1 MSEEL
6 LDIDTGLMCL
16 TLMMGFLQVPAD
28 PNQLKHD
35 LGKENPSEPKD
46 LVRLAKRAGL
56 RAKIAN
62 LSLDRLEYS
71 PLPAIGYGVD
81 GEFFIIGKV
90 HEGRVLIQR
99 PGGAPDS
106 VLLDDLAD
114 IWTGQCVLITRRDK
128 AFGADEKFDVTWFIP
143 ALVKYR
149 HLLRDVI
156 LGSLALQIFAL
167 GMPLF
172 FQVVVDK
179 VLAHQGLTTLD
190 VLAVG
195 LITLVTF
202 EAILGGMRAY
212 LFTHTTSRVDVE
224 LGSALFRHLLK
235 LPLAYFEAR
244 RVGDTVARVRELETI
259 REFLTSSS
267 VTLVIDFGFT
277 IIFLAIMWFYSK
289 ILFLVVAVSIPL
301 YVIISLMI
309 TPSLRKKIEEKFHR
323 GADNQSFLVE
333 SVTAVETLKAMAV
346 EPQMQTRWENQ
357 LAGYVRSS
365 FDAAKLGI
373 IGQQA
378 IQLVN
383 KLAAAII
390 LYIGAKE
397 VIKGNMTVGQLV
409 AFNMFAGHV
418 SQPILRMS
426 HLWQQF
432 QQVRVAVA
440 RLGDILNVAPER
452 ASKPSQSAL
461 PAIEGNIEF
470 DGVFFRYAP
479 GGREIL
485 RDVTLTIPPG
495 QIIGIVG
502 SSGSGKSTLAKLV
515 QRLYVPESGRV
526 LVDGVDLTMVD
537 PAWLRRQVGVVQQEN
552 ILFNRTLRDN
562 IALADV
568 GMPMENVINAAK
580 LAGAHEFILELSE
593 GYDTQIDERGGNL
606 SGGQRQRIAIARA
619 LAINPRILVFDE
631 ATSALDAESDAA
643 ITANMSKIAE
653 NRTVMIIAHRLSTLR
668 SADRIIT
675 MENGKIIEDGSHE
688 ELLRQNGRYASLWRE
703 QMLGVSEIPEE
714 PPSEPQSPPPT
725 PPAGPSGFF
734 GPNR

>member
-1 MSEEL
+1 MDEENV
-6 LDIDTGLMCL
+6 DTGLVCL
-16 TLMMGFLQVPAD
+16 TLLMGFLQVPAD

-35 LGKENPSEPKD
+35 LGKEKPSVPAD

-56 RAKIAN
+56 RSKISQ
-62 LSLDRLEYS
+62 LSINRLEWS
-71 PLPAIGYGVD
+71 PLPAIAYLRD
-81 GEFFIIGKV
+81 GTFAILGKAN
-90 HEGRVLIQR
+90 EGRVLVQPANGPPKSLTEEELEEIWD
-99 PGGAPDS
+99 GTV
-106 VLLDDLAD
+106 VL
-114 IWTGQCVLITRRDK
+114 VTRRDK
-128 AFGADEKFDVTWFIP
+128 AFGRDQKFDVTWFIP

-149 HLLRDVI
+149 YLLRDVM
-156 LGSLALQIFAL
+156 LASLALQIFAL

-179 VLAHQGLTTLD
+179 VLVHQGLTTLD
-190 VLAVG
+190 VLGIG
-195 LITLVTF
+195 LVTLVTF
-202 EAILGGMRAY
+202 EAIMGGLRAY

-224 LGSALFRHLLK
+224 LGATLFRHLLK
-235 LPLAYFEAR
+235 LPLAYFESR

-267 VTLVIDFGFT
+267 VTLVIDFAFT
-277 IIFLAIMWFYSK
+277 IIFLVIMWFYSK
-289 ILFLVVAVSIPL
+289 VLFLVVAISIPL
-301 YVIISLMI
+301 YVIISLI
-309 TPSLRKKIEEKFHR
+309 LTPHLRRRIEEQFQR
-323 GADNQSFLVE
+323 GADNQAFLVE
-333 SVTAVETLKAMAV
+333 SITAVQTLKAMAV

-357 LAGYVRSS
+357 LAGYVRSG
-365 FDAAKLGI
+365 FEAAKIGI

-383 KLAAAII
+383 KLSAAII
-390 LYIGAKE
+390 LYIGAKL
-397 VIKGNMTVGQLV
+397 VIQGEMTVGQLV

-440 RLGDILNVAPER
+440 RLGDILNTPIER

-461 PAIEGNIEF
+461 PSIKGNIEF
-470 DGVFFRYAP
+470 DGVTFRYTP
-479 GGREIL
+479 GGKEVL
-485 RDVTLTIPPG
+485 RDVNLKIHEG
-495 QIIGIVG
+495 QIVGIVG

-552 ILFNRTLRDN
+552 ILFNRTVRDN

-568 GMPMENVINAAK
+568 GMPMERIIAAAK
-580 LAGAHEFILELSE
+580 LAGAHDFILETAE

-619 LAINPRILVFDE
+619 LSINPQILVFDE

-643 ITANMSKIAE
+643 ITANMPLIAKG
-653 NRTVMIIAHRLSTLR
+653 RTVLIIAHRLSTLR
-668 SADRIIT
+668 SASRIVT
-675 MENGKIIEDGSHE
+675 MENGRIIEDGSHD
-688 ELLRQNGRYASLWRE
+688 ELLENNGRYASLWRE
-703 QMLGVSEIPEE
+703 QMLGVS
-714 PPSEPQSPPPT
+714 S
-725 PPAGPSGFF
+725 
-734 GPNR
+734 

>member
-1 MSEEL
+1 MSEES
-6 LDIDTGLMCL
+6 IDSGLACL
-16 TLMMGFLQVPAD
+16 VLIMGFLQVPAD
-28 PNQLKHD
+28 SDQLKHEI
-35 LGKENPSEPKD
+35 GKDRPATPAD
-46 LVRLAKRAGL
+46 IVRSAKRAGL
-56 RAKIAN
+56 RAKIAK
-62 LSLDRLEYS
+62 LPTSRLEFS
-71 PLPAIGYGVD
+71 ALPAIAIGHD
-81 GEFFIIGKV
+81 DEFFIIGKV
-90 HEGRVLIQR
+90 HEGRALIQAVNSPPESLTLEELEDR
-99 PGGAPDS
+99 WSGKA
-106 VLLDDLAD
+106 
-114 IWTGQCVLITRRDK
+114 ILITRRDK
-128 AFGADEKFDVTWFIP
+128 PVGTNQKFDVTWFIP

-149 HLLRDVI
+149 HLLKDVM
-156 LGSLALQIFAL
+156 LASLALQIFAL

-190 VLAVG
+190 VLAIG
-195 LITLVTF
+195 LISLVTF
-202 EAILGGMRAY
+202 EALLGGLRAY

-224 LGSALFRHLLK
+224 LGASLFRHLLK
-235 LPLAYFEAR
+235 LPLAYFESR

-267 VTLVIDFGFT
+267 VTLVIDFAFT
-277 IIFLAIMWFYSK
+277 IIFLAIMWFYSVS
-289 ILFLVVAVSIPL
+289 LFLVVAVSIPL
-301 YVIISLMI
+301 YIIISLVI
-309 TPSLRKKIEEKFHR
+309 TPPLRRKVEEKFHR

-333 SVTAVETLKAMAV
+333 SVTAVQTLKAMAV

-357 LAGYVRSS
+357 LAGYVRSG

-390 LYIGAKE
+390 LYVGAKL
-397 VIKGNMTVGQLV
+397 VIQGELTVGQLV

-432 QQVRVAVA
+432 QSVRVAVA
-440 RLGDILNVAPER
+440 RLGDILNAPIER
-452 ASKPSQSAL
+452 AIKPSQSAL
-461 PAIEGNIEF
+461 PQIKGDIEF
-470 DGVFFRYAP
+470 DGVFFRYVP
-479 GGREIL
+479 GGKEIL
-485 RDVTLTIPPG
+485 RDVTLSIPHG
-495 QIIGIVG
+495 QIVGIVG

-552 ILFNRTLRDN
+552 ILFNRTVRDN

-568 GMPMENVINAAK
+568 GMPMERVIAAAQ
-580 LAGAHEFILELSE
+580 LAGAHDFILELSE
-593 GYDTQIDERGGNL
+593 AYDTQIDERGGNL

-619 LAINPRILVFDE
+619 LSINPSVLIFDE

-643 ITANMSKIAE
+643 ITANMPKIAE
-653 NRTVMIIAHRLSTLR
+653 GRTVIIIAHRLSTLR

-675 MENGKIIEDGSHE
+675 MENGKVVEDGPHE
-688 ELLRQNGRYASLWRE
+688 ELMRKDGRYAALWNE
-703 QMLGVSEIPEE
+703 QMYGLSEK
-714 PPSEPQSPPPT
+714 
-725 PPAGPSGFF
+725 G
-734 GPNR
+734 

>member
-1 MSEEL
+1 METDK
-6 LDIDTGLMCL
+6 LDSGLSCL
-16 TLMMGFLQVPAD
+16 TLLMGFLQVPAD
-28 PNQLKHD
+28 PNHLKHE
-35 LGKENPSEPKD
+35 LGKDKAATSAD

-56 RAKIAN
+56 RAKISK
-62 LSLDRLEYS
+62 LSPERLEWS
-71 PLPAIGYGVD
+71 PLPAIACLKD
-81 GEFFIIGKV
+81 GTFIILGKA
-90 HEGRVLIQR
+90 HEGRILIQ
-99 PGGAPDS
+99 PMGEPPKSLTAEALAEIWDGEV
-106 VLLDDLAD
+106 VL
-114 IWTGQCVLITRRDK
+114 VTRRDK
-128 AFGADEKFDVTWFIP
+128 AFGQDQKFDVTWFIP

-149 HLLRDVI
+149 HLLRDVM
-156 LGSLALQIFAL
+156 LASLALQIFAL

-190 VLAVG
+190 VLGIG
-195 LITLVTF
+195 LVTLVTF
-202 EAILGGMRAY
+202 EAIMGGLRAY

-224 LGSALFRHLLK
+224 LGASLFRHLLK
-235 LPLAYFEAR
+235 LPLAYFESR

-267 VTLVIDFGFT
+267 VTLVIDFAFT

-289 ILFLVVAVSIPL
+289 ILFLVVAISIPL
-301 YVIISLMI
+301 YIIISLLL
-309 TPSLRKKIEEKFHR
+309 TPALRRKIEEKFHR
-323 GADNQSFLVE
+323 GADNQAFLVE
-333 SVTAVETLKAMAV
+333 SVTAVQTLKAMAV

-357 LAGYVRSS
+357 LAGYVRSG

-383 KLAAAII
+383 KLSMAII
-390 LYIGAKE
+390 LYIGAKL
-397 VIKGNMTVGQLV
+397 VIQGELTVGQLV

-440 RLGDILNVAPER
+440 RLGDILNAPIER

-461 PAIEGNIEF
+461 PGIKGNIEF
-470 DGVFFRYAP
+470 DGVTFRYVP
-479 GGREIL
+479 GGKEIL
-485 RDVTLTIPPG
+485 KNVTLNITEG
-495 QIIGIVG
+495 QIVGIVG

-552 ILFNRTLRDN
+552 ILFNRTVRDN

-568 GMPMENVINAAK
+568 GMPMERIIEAAK

-619 LAINPRILVFDE
+619 LSINPRILVFDE

-643 ITANMSKIAE
+643 ITANMPLIAKG
-653 NRTVMIIAHRLSTLR
+653 RTVLIIAHRLSTLR
-668 SADRIIT
+668 SAGRIIT
-675 MENGKIIEDGSHE
+675 MENGQVVEDGSHD
-688 ELLRQNGRYASLWRE
+688 ELMAQNGRYAMLWRE
-703 QMLGVSEIPEE
+703 QMLGMNS
-714 PPSEPQSPPPT
+714 
-725 PPAGPSGFF
+725 
-734 GPNR
+734 

>member
-1 MSEEL
+1 MAEEN
-6 LDIDTGLMCL
+6 IDSGLACL
-16 TLMMGFLQVPAD
+16 TLLMSFLQVPAD
-28 PNQLKHD
+28 MAQLKHEI
-35 LGKENPSEPKD
+35 GKDKFATSAD
-46 LVRLAKRAGL
+46 IVRSAKRAGL
-56 RAKIAN
+56 KAKIAN
-62 LSLDRLEYS
+62 LPSSRLEFS
-71 PLPAIGYGVD
+71 ALPAIGCGND
-81 GEFFIIGKV
+81 GSFFIIGKV
-90 HEGRVLIQR
+90 NEGRVLIQS
-99 PGGAPDS
+99 PGVAPES
-106 VLLDDLAD
+106 LTIEELEAR
-114 IWTGQCVLITRRDK
+114 WSGQAILITRRDK
-128 AFGADEKFDVTWFIP
+128 AFGEDKKFDVTWFIP
-143 ALVKYR
+143 ALIKYR
-149 HLLRDVI
+149 HLLKDVM
-156 LGSLALQIFAL
+156 LASLALQIFAL

-190 VLAVG
+190 VLAIG
-195 LITLVTF
+195 LISLVTF
-202 EAILGGMRAY
+202 EALLGGLRAY

-224 LGSALFRHLLK
+224 LGASLFRHLLK
-235 LPLAYFEAR
+235 LPMSYFESR

-267 VTLVIDFGFT
+267 VTLVIDLAFT
-277 IIFLAIMWFYSK
+277 IIFLAIMWFYSVQ
-289 ILFLVVAVSIPL
+289 LFLVVAVSIPL
-301 YVIISLMI
+301 YVLISLII
-309 TPSLRKKIEEKFHR
+309 TPPLRRRIEEKFHR

-333 SVTAVETLKAMAV
+333 SVTAVQTLKAMAV

-357 LAGYVRSS
+357 LAGYVRSG

-383 KLAAAII
+383 KLTSAII
-390 LYIGAKE
+390 LYVGAKL
-397 VIKGNMTVGQLV
+397 VIQGELTVGQLV

-440 RLGDILNVAPER
+440 RLGDILNTPTER
-452 ASKPSQSAL
+452 TTKPSQSAL
-461 PAIEGNIEF
+461 PQIKGDIEF
-470 DGVFFRYAP
+470 DGVFFRYVP
-479 GGREIL
+479 GGKEIL
-485 RDVTLTIPPG
+485 RDVSLSIPNG
-495 QIIGIVG
+495 QIVGIVG

-552 ILFNRTLRDN
+552 ILFNRTVRDN

-568 GMPMENVINAAK
+568 GMPMERVLHSAE
-580 LAGAHEFILELSE
+580 LAGAHDFILELSE

-619 LAINPRILVFDE
+619 LSIDPSVLIFDE

-643 ITANMSKIAE
+643 ITANMPKIAKG
-653 NRTVMIIAHRLSTLR
+653 RTVIIIAHRLSTLR

-675 MENGKIIEDGSHE
+675 MENGKVVEDGSHD
-688 ELLRQNGRYASLWRE
+688 ELMEKGGRYASLWRE
-703 QMLGVSEIPEE
+703 QMLGLS
-714 PPSEPQSPPPT
+714 SAD
-725 PPAGPSGFF
+725 AGE
-734 GPNR
+734 

>member
-1 MSEEL
+1 MGMSEE
-6 LDIDTGLMCL
+6 INHQIEDTGLICL
-16 TLMMGFLQVPAD
+16 TMMLGFLQVPAD
-28 PNQLKHD
+28 PSQLKHD
-35 LGKENPSEPKD
+35 LGKDKPSEPND

-56 RAKIAN
+56 RAKKAN
-62 LSLDRLEYS
+62 LTLSRLEFS
-71 PLPAIGYGVD
+71 PLPAIAYGVD
-81 GEFFIIGKV
+81 GEFFIIGRV

-99 PGGAPDS
+99 TSGAPES
-106 VLLDDLAD
+106 LLLDELAD
-114 IWTGQCVLITRRDK
+114 HWTGQCVLITRRDK
-128 AFGADEKFDVTWFIP
+128 PLGMDEKFDVSWFIP

-149 HLLRDVI
+149 HLLRDVM
-156 LGSLALQIFAL
+156 LASLALQVFAL

-179 VLAHQGLTTLD
+179 VLVHHGLTTLD
-190 VLAVG
+190 VLAIG
-195 LITLVTF
+195 LISLVVF
-202 EAILGGMRAY
+202 EALLGGLRAY
-212 LFTHTTSRVDVE
+212 LFTHTTSRVDVQ
-224 LGSALFRHLLK
+224 LGSDLFRHLMK

-267 VTLVIDFGFT
+267 VTLVIDLAFT
-277 IIFLAIMWFYSK
+277 FIFLGIMWYYSK
-289 ILFLVVAVSIPL
+289 ILFLVVAISIPF
-301 YVIISLMI
+301 YIVISLLI
-309 TPSLRKKIEEKFHR
+309 TPPLRKRIEEKFHR

-357 LAGYVRSS
+357 LAGYVRSG

-390 LYIGAKE
+390 LYIGAKQ
-397 VIKGNMTVGQLV
+397 VILGNMTVGQLV

-440 RLGDILNVAPER
+440 RLGDILNVPQER

-470 DGVFFRYAP
+470 DGVFFRYVP
-479 GGREIL
+479 GGKEIL
-485 RDVTLTIPPG
+485 RDIKLTIPPG

-515 QRLYVPESGRV
+515 QRMYVPESGRV

-552 ILFNRTLRDN
+552 ILFNRTVRDN

-568 GMPMENVINAAK
+568 GMPMDNVIAAAK
-580 LAGAHEFILELSE
+580 LAGAHEFILELPE

-653 NRTVMIIAHRLSTLR
+653 SRTVMIIAHRLSTLR
-668 SADRIIT
+668 SANRIIT
-675 MENGKIIEDGSHE
+675 MENGKIVEDGTHE
-688 ELLRQNGRYASLWRE
+688 SLMQSGGRYASLWRE
-703 QMLGVSEIPEE
+703 QMQGMSSDNAEPDTVVKPVS
-714 PPSEPQSPPPT
+714 SST
-725 PPAGPSGFF
+725 FF

>member
-1 MSEEL
+1 MAEEN
-6 LDIDTGLMCL
+6 IDSGLACL
-16 TLMMGFLQVPAD
+16 TLLMSFLQVPAD
-28 PNQLKHD
+28 MAQLKHEI
-35 LGKENPSEPKD
+35 GKDKFATSAD
-46 LVRLAKRAGL
+46 IVRSAKRAGL
-56 RAKIAN
+56 KAKIAN
-62 LSLDRLEYS
+62 LPSSRLEFS
-71 PLPAIGYGVD
+71 ALPAIGCGND
-81 GEFFIIGKV
+81 GSFFIIGKV
-90 HEGRVLIQR
+90 NEGRVLIQS
-99 PGGAPDS
+99 PGVAPES
-106 VLLDDLAD
+106 LTIEELEAR
-114 IWTGQCVLITRRDK
+114 WSGQAILITRRDK
-128 AFGADEKFDVTWFIP
+128 AFGEDKKFDVTWFIP
-143 ALVKYR
+143 ALIKYR
-149 HLLRDVI
+149 HLLKDVM
-156 LGSLALQIFAL
+156 LASLALQIFAL

-190 VLAVG
+190 VLAIG
-195 LITLVTF
+195 LISLVTF
-202 EAILGGMRAY
+202 EALLGGLRAY

-224 LGSALFRHLLK
+224 LGASLFRHLLK
-235 LPLAYFEAR
+235 LPMSYFESR

-267 VTLVIDFGFT
+267 VTLVIDLAFT
-277 IIFLAIMWFYSK
+277 IIFLAIMWFYSVQ
-289 ILFLVVAVSIPL
+289 LFLVVAVSIPL
-301 YVIISLMI
+301 YVLISLII
-309 TPSLRKKIEEKFHR
+309 TPPLRRRIEEKFHR

-333 SVTAVETLKAMAV
+333 SVTAVQTLKAMAV

-357 LAGYVRSS
+357 LAGYVRSG

-383 KLAAAII
+383 KLASAII
-390 LYIGAKE
+390 LYVGAKL
-397 VIKGNMTVGQLV
+397 VIQGELTVGQLV

-440 RLGDILNVAPER
+440 RLGDILNTPTER
-452 ASKPSQSAL
+452 TTKPSQSAL
-461 PAIEGNIEF
+461 PQIKGDIEF
-470 DGVFFRYAP
+470 DGVFFRYVP
-479 GGREIL
+479 GGKEIL
-485 RDVTLTIPPG
+485 RDVSLSIPNG
-495 QIIGIVG
+495 QIVGIVG

-552 ILFNRTLRDN
+552 ILFNRTVRDN

-568 GMPMENVINAAK
+568 GMPMERVLHSAE
-580 LAGAHEFILELSE
+580 LAGAHDFILELSE

-619 LAINPRILVFDE
+619 LSIDPSVLIFDE

-643 ITANMSKIAE
+643 ITANMPKIAKG
-653 NRTVMIIAHRLSTLR
+653 RTVIIIAHRLSTLR

-675 MENGKIIEDGSHE
+675 MENGKVVEDGSHD
-688 ELLRQNGRYASLWRE
+688 ELMEKGGRYASLWRE
-703 QMLGVSEIPEE
+703 QMLGLS
-714 PPSEPQSPPPT
+714 SAD
-725 PPAGPSGFF
+725 AGE
-734 GPNR
+734 

>member
-1 MSEEL
+1 M
-6 LDIDTGLMCL
+6 DTGLSCL
-16 TLMMGFLQVPAD
+16 VLLMGFLDVPAD
-28 PNQLKHD
+28 PAHLKHEI
-35 LGKENPSEPKD
+35 GKD
-46 LVRLAKRAGL
+46 HAATAADIVRLAKRAGL
-56 RAKIAN
+56 RSRITT
-62 LSLDRLEYS
+62 LGTHRLEFFA
-71 PLPAIGYGVD
+71 LPTIARAKD
-81 GEFFIIGKV
+81 GSFFIIGKV
-90 HEGRVLIQR
+90 NEGRALVQV
-99 PGGAPDS
+99 PGEAPQSLAYED
-106 VLLDDLAD
+106 LDDLWDGTVIPLA
-114 IWTGQCVLITRRDK
+114 RRDK
-128 AFGADEKFDVTWFIP
+128 PTGGEGKFDVTWFIP
-143 ALVKYR
+143 ALIKYR
-149 HLLRDVI
+149 HLLRDVM
-156 LGSLALQIFAL
+156 LASLALQVFAL
-167 GMPLF
+167 GTPLF

-190 VLAVG
+190 VLAIG
-195 LITLVTF
+195 LISLVVF
-202 EAILGGMRAY
+202 EALMGGLRAY

-224 LGSALFRHLLK
+224 LGSNLFRHLLK
-235 LPLAYFEAR
+235 LPLAYFESR

-267 VTLVIDFGFT
+267 VTLVIDLAFT
-277 IIFLAIMWFYSK
+277 VIFLVIMWFYSVA
-289 ILFLVVAVSIPL
+289 LFTVVAVSIPL
-301 YVIISLMI
+301 YVIISVII
-309 TPSLRKKIEEKFHR
+309 TPPLRRKIEEQFHR

-333 SVTAVETLKAMAV
+333 SVTAVQTLKAMAV

-357 LAGYVRSS
+357 LAGYVKSG

-383 KLAAAII
+383 KLASAII
-390 LYIGAKE
+390 LYVGAKL
-397 VIKGNMTVGQLV
+397 VIEGQMTVGQLV

-440 RLGDILNVAPER
+440 RLGDILNAPIER

-461 PAIEGNIEF
+461 PAIEGRIEF
-470 DGVFFRYAP
+470 DGVFFRYEP

-485 RDVTLTIPPG
+485 RDVTLEIPPG
-495 QIIGIVG
+495 QIVGIVG

-552 ILFNRTLRDN
+552 ILFNRTVRDN
-562 IALADV
+562 IALADT
-568 GMPMENVINAAK
+568 GMAMERVVAAAH
-580 LAGAHEFILELSE
+580 LAGAHDFILELPE

-619 LAINPRILVFDE
+619 LAIDPRILVFDE

-643 ITANMSKIAE
+643 ITANMPKIAA
-653 NRTVMIIAHRLSTLR
+653 NRTVFIIAHRLSTLR
-668 SADRIIT
+668 SANRIVT
-675 MENGKIIEDGSHE
+675 MENGKIVEDGSHD
-688 ELLRQNGRYASLWRE
+688 ELMRRGGRYAQLWRE
-703 QMLGVSEIPEE
+703 QMLGLSTAE
-714 PPSEPQSPPPT
+714 
-725 PPAGPSGFF
+725 
-734 GPNR
+734 

>member
-1 MSEEL
+1 MST
-6 LDIDTGLMCL
+6 DVTDSGLACL
-16 TLMMGFLQVPAD
+16 TLIMGFLQVPAD
-28 PNQLKHD
+28 IDQLKHEIGSD
-35 LGKENPSEPKD
+35 KPASSAD
-46 LVRLAKRAGL
+46 IVRSAKRAGL
-56 RAKIAN
+56 RAKITN
-62 LSLDRLEYS
+62 LPTSRLEFS
-71 PLPAIGYGVD
+71 ALPAIALGND

-90 HEGRVLIQR
+90 HEGRALIHSVN
-99 PGGAPDS
+99 APPESLTFEELEDRW
-106 VLLDDLAD
+106 DGTA
-114 IWTGQCVLITRRDK
+114 ILITRRDK
-128 AFGADEKFDVTWFIP
+128 PHGTDQKFDVTWFIP

-149 HLLRDVI
+149 HLLKDVM
-156 LGSLALQIFAL
+156 LASLALQIFAL

-190 VLAVG
+190 VLAIG
-195 LITLVTF
+195 LISLVTF
-202 EAILGGMRAY
+202 EAMLGGLRAY

-224 LGSALFRHLLK
+224 LGASLFRHLLK
-235 LPLAYFEAR
+235 LPLAYFESR

-267 VTLVIDFGFT
+267 VTLVIDFAFT
-277 IIFLAIMWFYSK
+277 IIFLAIMWFYSVA
-289 ILFLVVAVSIPL
+289 LFLVVAVSIPL
-301 YVIISLMI
+301 YIIISLVI
-309 TPSLRKKIEEKFHR
+309 TPPLRRKVEEKFHR

-333 SVTAVETLKAMAV
+333 SVTAVQTLKAMAV

-383 KLAAAII
+383 KLASAII
-390 LYIGAKE
+390 LYVGAKL
-397 VIKGNMTVGQLV
+397 VIQGELTVGQLV

-432 QQVRVAVA
+432 QSVRVAVA
-440 RLGDILNVAPER
+440 RLGDILNAPIER
-452 ASKPSQSAL
+452 ATKPSQSAL
-461 PAIEGNIEF
+461 PQIKGDIEF
-470 DGVFFRYAP
+470 DGVFFRYVP
-479 GGREIL
+479 GGKEIL
-485 RDVTLTIPPG
+485 RDVTLTIPHG
-495 QIIGIVG
+495 QIVGIVG

-537 PAWLRRQVGVVQQEN
+537 PSWLRRQVGVVQQEN
-552 ILFNRTLRDN
+552 ILFNRTVRDN

-568 GMPMENVINAAK
+568 GMPMERILASAE
-580 LAGAHEFILELSE
+580 LAGAHDFILELSE

-619 LAINPRILVFDE
+619 LSIDPAVLIFDE

-643 ITANMSKIAE
+643 ITANMTKIAE
-653 NRTVMIIAHRLSTLR
+653 GRTVIIIAHRLSTLR

-675 MENGKIIEDGSHE
+675 MENGKVIEDGSHD
-688 ELLRQNGRYASLWRE
+688 ELLKKGGRYSALWNE
-703 QMLGVSEIPEE
+703 QMFGLSE
-714 PPSEPQSPPPT
+714 
-725 PPAGPSGFF
+725 
-734 GPNR
+734 

>member
-1 MSEEL
+1 MST
-6 LDIDTGLMCL
+6 DNIDSGLAYL
-16 TLMMGFLQVPAD
+16 TLIMGFLQVPAD
-28 PNQLKHD
+28 VDQLKHEI
-35 LGKENPSEPKD
+35 GKDRAASPAD
-46 LVRLAKRAGL
+46 IVRSAKRAGL
-56 RAKIAN
+56 RAKITN
-62 LSLDRLEYS
+62 LPINRLEFS
-71 PLPAIGYGVD
+71 ALPAIAVGD
-81 GEFFIIGKV
+81 DDEFFIIGKV
-90 HEGRVLIQR
+90 HEGRALIQAVNSPPESLTLEELEDR
-99 PGGAPDS
+99 WSGKA
-106 VLLDDLAD
+106 
-114 IWTGQCVLITRRDK
+114 ILITRRDK
-128 AFGADEKFDVTWFIP
+128 PVGTDQKFDVTWFIP

-149 HLLRDVI
+149 HLLKDVM
-156 LGSLALQIFAL
+156 LASLALQIFAL

-190 VLAVG
+190 VLAIG
-195 LITLVTF
+195 LISLVTF
-202 EAILGGMRAY
+202 EALLGGLRAY

-224 LGSALFRHLLK
+224 LGASLFRHLLK
-235 LPLAYFEAR
+235 LPLAYFESR

-267 VTLVIDFGFT
+267 VTLVIDFAFT
-277 IIFLAIMWFYSK
+277 IIFLAIMWFYSVS
-289 ILFLVVAVSIPL
+289 LFLVVAVSIPL
-301 YVIISLMI
+301 YIIISLVI
-309 TPSLRKKIEEKFHR
+309 TPPLRRKVEEKFHR

-333 SVTAVETLKAMAV
+333 SVTAVQTLKAMAV

-357 LAGYVRSS
+357 LAGYVRSG

-390 LYIGAKE
+390 LYVGAKL
-397 VIKGNMTVGQLV
+397 VIQGELTVGQLV

-432 QQVRVAVA
+432 QSVRVAVA
-440 RLGDILNVAPER
+440 RLGDILNAPIER
-452 ASKPSQSAL
+452 ATKPSQSAL
-461 PAIEGNIEF
+461 PQIQGDIEF
-470 DGVFFRYAP
+470 DGVFFRYVP
-479 GGREIL
+479 GGKEIL
-485 RDVTLTIPPG
+485 RDVTLSIPHG
-495 QIIGIVG
+495 QIVGIVG

-552 ILFNRTLRDN
+552 ILFNRTVRDN

-568 GMPMENVINAAK
+568 GMPMERVLAAAE
-580 LAGAHEFILELSE
+580 LAGAHDFILELSE

-619 LAINPRILVFDE
+619 LSINPSVLIFDE

-643 ITANMSKIAE
+643 ITANMPKIAE
-653 NRTVMIIAHRLSTLR
+653 GRTVIIIAHRLSTLR

-675 MENGKIIEDGSHE
+675 MENGKVVEDGSHE
-688 ELLRQNGRYASLWRE
+688 ELMTKGGRYSELWNE
-703 QMLGVSEIPEE
+703 QMFGLSEK
-714 PPSEPQSPPPT
+714 T
-725 PPAGPSGFF
+725 
-734 GPNR
+734 

>member
-1 MSEEL
+1 MSEER
-6 LDIDTGLMCL
+6 IDSGLACL
-16 TLMMGFLQVPAD
+16 TLLMGFLQVPAD
-28 PNQLKHD
+28 ISQLKHEI
-35 LGKENPSEPKD
+35 GKDKAATVAD
-46 LVRLAKRAGL
+46 IVRSAKRAGL
-56 RAKIAN
+56 KAKTVN
-62 LSLDRLEYS
+62 LSSSRLEFS
-71 PLPAIGYGVD
+71 ALPAIGCGID
-81 GEFFIIGKV
+81 NDFFIIGKV

-99 PGGAPDS
+99 PNEAPQSLSYDE
-106 VLLDDLAD
+106 LED
-114 IWTGQCVLITRRDK
+114 IWTGKAILLTRRDK
-128 AFGADEKFDVTWFIP
+128 AFGNDKKFDVTWFIP

-149 HLLRDVI
+149 HLLKDVM
-156 LGSLALQIFAL
+156 LASLALQIFAL

-190 VLAVG
+190 VLAIG
-195 LITLVTF
+195 LISLVTF
-202 EAILGGMRAY
+202 EALLGGLRAY

-224 LGSALFRHLLK
+224 LGASLFRHLLK
-235 LPLAYFEAR
+235 LPMAYFESR

-267 VTLVIDFGFT
+267 VTLVIDLAFT
-277 IIFLAIMWFYSK
+277 IIFLAIMWFYSTS
-289 ILFLVVAVSIPL
+289 LFLVVAVSIPL
-301 YVIISLMI
+301 YVLISLII
-309 TPSLRKKIEEKFHR
+309 TPPLRKKIEEKFHR

-333 SVTAVETLKAMAV
+333 SVTAVQTLKAMAV

-357 LAGYVRSS
+357 LAGYVRSG

-383 KLAAAII
+383 KLASAII
-390 LYIGAKE
+390 LYVGAKL
-397 VIKGNMTVGQLV
+397 VIQGELTVGQLV

-440 RLGDILNVAPER
+440 RLGDILNTPTER
-452 ASKPSQSAL
+452 ATKPSQSAL
-461 PAIEGNIEF
+461 PQIKGDIEF
-470 DGVFFRYAP
+470 DGVFFRYVP
-479 GGREIL
+479 GGKEIL
-485 RDVTLTIPPG
+485 RDVSLTIPNG
-495 QIIGIVG
+495 QIVGIVG

-552 ILFNRTLRDN
+552 ILFNRTVRDN

-568 GMPMENVINAAK
+568 GMPMERVINAAQ
-580 LAGAHEFILELSE
+580 LSGAHDFILELSE

-619 LAINPRILVFDE
+619 LSINPSVLIFDE

-643 ITANMSKIAE
+643 ITANMPKIAKG
-653 NRTVMIIAHRLSTLR
+653 RTVIIIAHRLSTLR
-668 SADRIIT
+668 SADRIVT
-675 MENGKIIEDGSHE
+675 MENGKVVEDGSHD
-688 ELLRQNGRYASLWRE
+688 ELMQKSGRYASLWRE
-703 QMLGVSEIPEE
+703 QMLGLSE
-714 PPSEPQSPPPT
+714 T
-725 PPAGPSGFF
+725 
-734 GPNR
+734 

>member
-1 MSEEL
+1 MST
-6 LDIDTGLMCL
+6 DTIDSGLACL
-16 TLMMGFLQVPAD
+16 TLIMGFLQVPAD
-28 PNQLKHD
+28 IDQLKHEI
-35 LGKENPSEPKD
+35 GKDRAASPAD
-46 LVRLAKRAGL
+46 IVRSAKRAGL
-56 RAKIAN
+56 RAKITN
-62 LSLDRLEYS
+62 LPTSRLEFS
-71 PLPAIGYGVD
+71 ALPAIAVGDD

-90 HEGRVLIQR
+90 HEGRALIQSVNS
-99 PGGAPDS
+99 APES
-106 VLLDDLAD
+106 LTLEELEER
-114 IWTGQCVLITRRDK
+114 WSGQAILITRRDK
-128 AFGADEKFDVTWFIP
+128 PFGMDQKFDVTWFIP

-149 HLLRDVI
+149 HLLKDVM
-156 LGSLALQIFAL
+156 LASLALQIFAL

-190 VLAVG
+190 VLAIG
-195 LITLVTF
+195 LISLVTF
-202 EAILGGMRAY
+202 EALLGGLRAY

-235 LPLAYFEAR
+235 LPLAYFESR

-267 VTLVIDFGFT
+267 VTLVIDFAFT
-277 IIFLAIMWFYSK
+277 IIFLAIMWFYSVS
-289 ILFLVVAVSIPL
+289 LFLVVAVSIPL
-301 YVIISLMI
+301 YIIISLII
-309 TPSLRKKIEEKFHR
+309 TPPLRRKVEEKFHR

-333 SVTAVETLKAMAV
+333 SVTAVQTLKAMAV

-357 LAGYVRSS
+357 LAGYVRSG

-383 KLAAAII
+383 KLASAII
-390 LYIGAKE
+390 LYVGAKL
-397 VIKGNMTVGQLV
+397 VIQGELTVGQLV

-432 QQVRVAVA
+432 QSVRVAVA
-440 RLGDILNVAPER
+440 RLGDILNAPIER
-452 ASKPSQSAL
+452 ATKPSQSAL
-461 PAIEGNIEF
+461 PQIKGDIEF
-470 DGVFFRYAP
+470 DGVFFRYVP
-479 GGREIL
+479 GGKEIL
-485 RDVTLTIPPG
+485 RDVTLSIPHG
-495 QIIGIVG
+495 QIVGIVG

-552 ILFNRTLRDN
+552 ILFNRTVRDN

-568 GMPMENVINAAK
+568 GMPMERVLAAAE
-580 LAGAHEFILELSE
+580 LAGAHDFILELSE

-619 LAINPRILVFDE
+619 LSINPAVLIFDE

-643 ITANMSKIAE
+643 ITANMPKIAE
-653 NRTVMIIAHRLSTLR
+653 GRTVIIIAHRLSTLR

-675 MENGKIIEDGSHE
+675 MENGKVVEDGSHE
-688 ELLRQNGRYASLWRE
+688 ELMRKGGRYSELWNE
-703 QMLGVSEIPEE
+703 QMYGLSEK
-714 PPSEPQSPPPT
+714 
-725 PPAGPSGFF
+725 A
-734 GPNR
+734 

>member
-1 MSEEL
+1 MDEQSS
-6 LDIDTGLMCL
+6 DTGLDCL

-28 PNQLKHD
+28 PQHLKHE
-35 LGKENPSEPKD
+35 LGKDKPSVPSD

-62 LSLDRLEYS
+62 FTTSRLEYS
-71 PLPAIGYGVD
+71 PLPAIAYGSD
-81 GEFFIIGKV
+81 GTFFIIGKV
-90 HEGRVLIQR
+90 KEGRALVQR
-99 PGGAPDS
+99 VGEAPQS
-106 VLLDDLAD
+106 LALGDLAD
-114 IWTGQCVLITRRDK
+114 IWDGKVVLVTRRDK
-128 AFGADEKFDVTWFIP
+128 AFGVDEKFDVTWFIP

-149 HLLRDVI
+149 HLLRDVM
-156 LGSLALQIFAL
+156 LASLALQIFAL

-179 VLAHQGLTTLD
+179 VLVHQGLTTLD
-190 VLAVG
+190 VLGIG
-195 LITLVTF
+195 LVTLVTF
-202 EAILGGMRAY
+202 EALLGGLRAY

-224 LGSALFRHLLK
+224 LGAGLFRHLLK
-235 LPLAYFEAR
+235 LPMSYFEAR

-267 VTLVIDFGFT
+267 VTLVIDFAFT
-277 IIFLAIMWFYSK
+277 IIFLAIMWFYSTT
-289 ILFLVVAVSIPL
+289 LFIVVAISIPL
-301 YVIISLMI
+301 YIIISLI
-309 TPSLRKKIEEKFHR
+309 LTPPLRRKIEEKFHR

-333 SVTAVETLKAMAV
+333 SVTAVQTLKAMAV

-357 LAGYVRSS
+357 LAGYVRSG

-383 KLAAAII
+383 KLSAAII
-390 LYIGAKE
+390 LYLGAKI
-397 VIKGNMTVGQLV
+397 VIAGDMTVGQLV

-440 RLGDILNVAPER
+440 RLGDILNAPTER

-461 PAIEGNIEF
+461 PGIKGNIEF
-470 DGVFFRYAP
+470 DGVFFRYVP
-479 GGREIL
+479 GGKEIL
-485 RDVTLTIPPG
+485 RDVTITIPPG
-495 QIIGIVG
+495 QIVGIVG

-552 ILFNRTLRDN
+552 ILFNRTVRDN
-562 IALADV
+562 IALADI
-568 GMPMENVINAAK
+568 GMPMDNIIAASK

-619 LAINPRILVFDE
+619 LSINPRILVFDE

-643 ITANMSKIAE
+643 ITKNMPEIAKG
-653 NRTVMIIAHRLSTLR
+653 RTVIIIAHRLSTLR
-668 SADRIIT
+668 SAHRIIT
-675 MENGKIIEDGSHE
+675 MENGKIVEDGSHE
-688 ELLRQNGRYASLWRE
+688 ALMKSGGRYHQLWQE
-703 QMLGVSEIPEE
+703 QMHGMSTGTE
-714 PPSEPQSPPPT
+714 S
-725 PPAGPSGFF
+725 
-734 GPNR
+734 

>member
-1 MSEEL
+1 MST
-6 LDIDTGLMCL
+6 DNIDSGLACL
-16 TLMMGFLQVPAD
+16 TLIMGFLQVPAD
-28 PNQLKHD
+28 VDQLKHEI
-35 LGKENPSEPKD
+35 GKDRAASPAD
-46 LVRLAKRAGL
+46 IVRSAKRAGL
-56 RAKIAN
+56 RAKITN
-62 LSLDRLEYS
+62 LPINRLEFS
-71 PLPAIGYGVD
+71 ALPAIAVGD
-81 GEFFIIGKV
+81 DDEFFIIGKV
-90 HEGRVLIQR
+90 HEGRALIQAVNSPPESLTLEELEDR
-99 PGGAPDS
+99 WSGKA
-106 VLLDDLAD
+106 
-114 IWTGQCVLITRRDK
+114 ILITRRDK
-128 AFGADEKFDVTWFIP
+128 PVGTDQKFDVTWFIP

-149 HLLRDVI
+149 HLLKDVM
-156 LGSLALQIFAL
+156 LASLALQIFAL

-190 VLAVG
+190 VLAIG
-195 LITLVTF
+195 LISLVTF
-202 EAILGGMRAY
+202 EALLGGLRAY

-224 LGSALFRHLLK
+224 LGASLFRHLLK
-235 LPLAYFEAR
+235 LPLAYFESR

-267 VTLVIDFGFT
+267 VTLVIDFAFT
-277 IIFLAIMWFYSK
+277 IIFLAIMWFYSVS
-289 ILFLVVAVSIPL
+289 LFLVVAVSIPL
-301 YVIISLMI
+301 YIIISLVI
-309 TPSLRKKIEEKFHR
+309 TPPLRRKVEEKFHR

-333 SVTAVETLKAMAV
+333 SVTAVQTLKAMAV

-357 LAGYVRSS
+357 LAGYVRSG

-390 LYIGAKE
+390 LYVGAKL
-397 VIKGNMTVGQLV
+397 VIQGELTVGQLV

-432 QQVRVAVA
+432 QSVRVAVA
-440 RLGDILNVAPER
+440 RLGDILNAPIER
-452 ASKPSQSAL
+452 ATKPSQSAL
-461 PAIEGNIEF
+461 PQIQGDIEF
-470 DGVFFRYAP
+470 DGVFFRYVP
-479 GGREIL
+479 GGKEIL
-485 RDVTLTIPPG
+485 RDVTLSIPHG
-495 QIIGIVG
+495 QIVGIVG

-552 ILFNRTLRDN
+552 ILFNRTVRDN

-568 GMPMENVINAAK
+568 GMPMERVLAAAE
-580 LAGAHEFILELSE
+580 LAGAHDFILELSE

-619 LAINPRILVFDE
+619 LSINPSVLIFDE

-643 ITANMSKIAE
+643 ITANMPKIAE
-653 NRTVMIIAHRLSTLR
+653 GRTVIIIAHRLSTLR

-675 MENGKIIEDGSHE
+675 MENGKVVEDGSHE
-688 ELLRQNGRYASLWRE
+688 ELMTKGGRYSELWNE
-703 QMLGVSEIPEE
+703 QMFGLSEK
-714 PPSEPQSPPPT
+714 T
-725 PPAGPSGFF
+725 
-734 GPNR
+734 

>member
-1 MSEEL
+1 M
-6 LDIDTGLMCL
+6 
-16 TLMMGFLQVPAD
+16 PAD
-28 PNQLKHD
+28 ASHLKHE
-35 LGKENPSEPKD
+35 LGKDKPSEPKD

-56 RAKIAN
+56 RAKTA
-62 LSLDRLEYS
+62 SLTITRLEFS
-71 PLPAIGYGVD
+71 PLPAIAQD
-81 GEFFIIGKV
+81 IEGEFFIIGRV

-99 PGGAPDS
+99 PEQAPQS
-106 VLLDDLAD
+106 LLLDELTE
-114 IWTGQCVLITRRDK
+114 IWTGKCVLLTRRDK
-128 AFGADEKFDVTWFIP
+128 PFGTEQKFDVTWFIP

-149 HLLRDVI
+149 HLLRDVM

-179 VLAHQGLTTLD
+179 VLVHQGLTTLD
-190 VLAVG
+190 VLAIG
-195 LITLVTF
+195 LVTLVIF
-202 EAILGGMRAY
+202 ESLLGGLRAY

-224 LGSALFRHLLK
+224 LGAALFRHLLK

-267 VTLVIDFGFT
+267 VTLVIDLMFT
-277 IIFLAIMWFYSK
+277 FIFLAIMWFYSQT
-289 ILFLVVAVSIPL
+289 LFLVVAISIPFYIL
-301 YVIISLMI
+301 ISLLI
-309 TPSLRKKIEEKFHR
+309 TPPLRRKVEEKFHR

-333 SVTAVETLKAMAV
+333 SVTAVQTLKAMAV

-357 LAGYVRSS
+357 LAGYVRSG

-373 IGQQA
+373 VGQQS

-383 KLAAAII
+383 KMASAII
-390 LYIGAKE
+390 LYLGAKL
-397 VIKGNMTVGQLV
+397 VIAGDLTVGQLV

-440 RLGDILNVAPER
+440 RLGDILNVPPER

-461 PAIEGNIEF
+461 PAINGEIEF
-470 DGVFFRYAP
+470 DGVYFRYVP
-479 GGREIL
+479 GGKEIL
-485 RDVTLTIPPG
+485 RDVSLTIPPG

-515 QRLYVPESGRV
+515 QRLYVPEGGRV
-526 LVDGVDLTMVD
+526 LVDGIDLTMVD

-552 ILFNRTLRDN
+552 ILFNRTVRDN

-568 GMPMENVINAAK
+568 GMPMENVINAAT
-580 LAGAHEFILELSE
+580 LAGAHDFILELAE

-619 LAINPRILVFDE
+619 LSINPRILVFDE

-643 ITANMSKIAE
+643 ITANMAQIAKG
-653 NRTVMIIAHRLSTLR
+653 RTVIIIAHRLSTLR
-668 SADRIIT
+668 SANRIIT
-675 MENGKIIEDGSHE
+675 MENGKIVEDGSHS
-688 ELLRQNGRYASLWRE
+688 ELMASGGRYSQLWSE
-703 QMLGVSEIPEE
+703 QMQGLS
-714 PPSEPQSPPPT
+714 
-725 PPAGPSGFF
+725 
-734 GPNR
+734 